1 MLTWMLDTTTK
12 KILRLVQPAQP
23 VEMRTAALAV
33 LGEVGARDA
42 EVTEVLSGAFDDA
55 DASVRAAAIT
65 AAGKLRIEQA
75 LPRLLD
81 RVTQGGAEAE
91 LAAQAA
97 ARLGAKGTR
106 ALQDLM
112 GKVAPGLRRRIASA
126 LAVGGTAS
134 AETAAVDALLDSD
147 PGVVD
152 AATRSLAGGIPALSE
167 AHRRALADHLL
178 EFLGNKK
185 TRLAP
190 ASETAVVRLLAAL
203 KDARAEASLWERTLP
218 AHPSEVRAA
227 ALQALGG
234 WVSAPA
240 KDRLKRLFTCAAD
253 ADFRVAAPAL
263 LILQNLPGSDRAVS
277 DWLTLVNAPDVAVRR
292 AALEKVGD
300 RDSAA
305 VAAALLQQLDHSDRA
320 LREAALARLTRLEHG
335 REALTEALLQAETPD
350 RGWLLAQAQ
359 APFVRDYPPR
369 WRESVFKRAGV
380 LLEAGDRRADAL
392 LFVLREAD
400 AVELRDSL
408 EKRALALRKKK
419 DYATALIYLRLL
431 ARDPACAASIRLELA
446 ACGLKVSARDRAA
459 EAADPCLEQFAR
471 LVHSHEAEVLDFL
484 KQTKW
489 LEADELFYLGFHFA
503 GKDGQ
508 ERKFGGQVLQLLIAR
523 SPRSKL
529 AQDAKRKLR
538 SEGLD

>member
-1 MLTWMLDTTTK
+1 MLTGMLDATTK
-12 KILRLVQPAQP
+12 KILRLVLPAQP
-23 VEMRTAALAV
+23 SEMRAAALAV
-33 LGEVGARDA
+33 LGEVGSRAA
-42 EVTEVLSGAFDDA
+42 EVNEVLFAAFDDA

-65 AAGKLRIEQA
+65 ATGKLRIEPA

-106 ALQDLM
+106 SLQELM

-126 LAVGGTAS
+126 LAAGGTAS
-134 AETAAVDALLDSD
+134 AETAAVDALLDTD

-152 AATRSLAGGIPALSE
+152 AATRSLAGSIPSLTE

-178 EFLGNKK
+178 ELLGNKK
-185 TRLAP
+185 TRLATP
-190 ASETAVVRLLAAL
+190 SETAVVRLLAAL
-203 KDARAEASLWERTLP
+203 NDARAEASLWDRTLP
-218 AHPSEVRAA
+218 AHAPEVRAA
-227 ALQALGG
+227 ALQALGA

-263 LILQNLPGSDRAVS
+263 LILQNLPASDRALS
-277 DWLTLVNAPDVAVRR
+277 DWLTLLEAPDVAVRR
-292 AALEKVGD
+292 AALEKVGG
-300 RDSAA
+300 RDTAA
-305 VAAALLQQLDHSDRA
+305 VAAALLKQLAHSDRS
-320 LREAALARLTRLEHG
+320 LREAALARLTRLERG
-335 REALTEALLQAETPD
+335 RQALTEALLEAEAPD
-350 RGWLLAQAQ
+350 RVWLLAQAQ
-359 APFVRDYPPR
+359 APFVREYPPR
-369 WRESVFKRAGV
+369 WREQVFARACA
-380 LLEAGDRRADAL
+380 LLEASDRRADAL

-400 AVELRDSL
+400 AVELRDRL

-431 ARDPACAASIRLELA
+431 ARDPACGASIRLELA
-446 ACGLKVSARDRAA
+446 ACGLKVSARDRTV

-471 LVHSHEAEVLDFL
+471 LVHSHEVEVLDFL

-489 LEADELFYLGFHFA
+489 LGPEELFYLGFHFA

-529 AQDAKRKLR
+529 AKDAKRKLR
-538 SEGLD
+538 SEALV